1 MQNRNRL
8 RPLFFAL
15 GTAAALLIGAGAL
28 HYGLA
33 QPENIAVAQTRA
45 PQSRPLYDLRADL
58 DAELLTLAATANITV
73 PASTNDPLK
82 DVVFFLYANAD
93 GVGGAGAG
101 RKNLKVESVA
111 VDGAPAKWNLN
122 GAVLRVQL
130 PVAKTQSFAVAVS
143 YKGIV
148 PRSDGKDDDL
158 MGGLMSADISG
169 MLGLPGAEKA
179 APKKEDN
186 TDYGLYTASKNIVSL
201 GSFWYPQ
208 LAVRQSGKWADDAPA
223 GLGDVAFSE
232 KSDYRVSLGVPQ
244 TMTVAAPGLVSRGAD
259 GRVEIRAGNV
269 RELAVFDERRLFD
282 QNQNVRCRRQTG
294 ARRGLRPQRAR
305 GEIRPGHRRGWSFVA
320 DLRQTIWAVSF

>member
-1 MQNRNRL
+1 M
-8 RPLFFAL
+8 
-15 GTAAALLIGAGAL
+15 
-28 HYGLA
+28 
-33 QPENIAVAQTRA
+33 
-45 PQSRPLYDLRADL
+45 
-58 DAELLTLAATANITV
+58 
-73 PASTNDPLK
+73 
-82 DVVFFLYANAD
+82 
-93 GVGGAGAG
+93 
-101 RKNLKVESVA
+101 
-111 VDGAPAKWNLN
+111 
-122 GAVLRVQL
+122 QL

-208 LAVRQSGKWADDAPA
+208 LAVRQNGKWADDAPA

-244 TMTVAAPGLVSRGAD
+244 TMPVAAPGLVSRGPD

-269 RELAVFDERRLFD
+269 RELAVLMSDDYLTKTT
-282 QNQNVRCRRQTG
+282 NVRCRRQTG
-294 ARRGLRPQRAR
+294 ARRGLRPQRER